1 MIESNFLLRNA
12 TKPLFVGTPLT
23 RRGDRNTDIEEVRVR
38 IQKAETAL
46 RMCDAVVSMRNLA
59 GFSTFLMGIDELRE
73 QSMKLLILETM
84 PAEKSRLQGKV
95 MALDAI
101 IGILVKHEEAQ
112 KAHAKDLSELQ
123 KLLESMVNSKGPV
136 F

>member
-1 MIESNFLLRNA
+1 MNA

-23 RRGDRNTDIEEVRVR
+23 RRGDSPNQIEQLRVR
-38 IQKAETAL
+38 IEKAETAL
-46 RMCDAVVSMRNLA
+46 RMCDAVVSMRNLG

-73 QSMKLLILETM
+73 QSVKLLLLETV
-84 PAEKSRLQGKV
+84 PAEKSRLQGRV
-95 MALDAI
+95 MALDTI

-123 KLLESMVNSKGPV
+123 KLLESMVNSRRPS